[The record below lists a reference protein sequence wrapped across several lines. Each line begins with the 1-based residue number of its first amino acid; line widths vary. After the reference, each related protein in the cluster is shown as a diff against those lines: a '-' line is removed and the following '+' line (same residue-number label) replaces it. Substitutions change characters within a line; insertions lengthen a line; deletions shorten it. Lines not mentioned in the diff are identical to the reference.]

1 MQSYYDVLKVSKNA
15 TKEEIKSS
23 YKKLAKIYHPDKNN
37 EKDAKEHF
45 QKIQE
50 AYEHLSDD
58 EKKAQYDNPM
68 PQNPFNFMNQNNM
81 PGFPFNIFQQHFNQ
95 QNNKK
100 NDEIFIC
107 NITLSDVYFGTVKH
121 FNIKKKYMCESC
133 KIQCKNC
140 NGSGVINGQKIQ
152 MGPFVQFLQQQCNV
166 CSGNCVI
173 RNNITCNNCNSSGFL
188 NKEKNIEIHIPKGV
202 ENNKQYIYEGWGE
215 QAVKS
220 NEKSGDFI
228 IRLNVENHDT
238 FERENLNLIYKTQI
252 TLYES
257 IIGKELTIPYF
268 EDKIIVNVNTFGIIN
283 PEKEYIVL
291 EKGLRN
297 EMNQKGNLKIIFKII
312 YPEKTFNNDEIKDIS
327 KIFKKLNL
335 I

>member
-1 MQSYYDVLKVSKNA
+1 MQSYYDVLNVSKNA

-37 EKDAKEHF
+37 EEGTKERF

-50 AYEHLSDD
+50 AYENLSDD
-58 EKKAQYDNPM
+58 EKRMQYDNPM
-68 PQNPFNFMNQNNM
+68 PSNPFNFQNNM

-95 QNNKK
+95 QNKK

-107 NITLSDVYFGTVKH
+107 NISLSDVYFGTVKH
-121 FNIKKKYMCESC
+121 FNIKKKYICEPC

-140 NGSGVINGQKIQ
+140 NGSGVTQGQKIQ

-166 CSGNCVI
+166 CLGNCVI
-173 RNNITCNNCNSSGFL
+173 RNNIVCKNCNSNGFL
-188 NKEKNIEIHIPKGV
+188 FKEKMIEIHIPKGV

-215 QAVKS
+215 QAVKP

-228 IRLNVENHDT
+228 IRLNVENHDI
-238 FERENLNLIYKTQI
+238 FERDNLDLKHKTQI

-257 IIGKELTIPYF
+257 IIGKELIIPYF
-268 EDKIIVNVNTFGIIN
+268 EEKIVINTNIFGIIN

-312 YPEKTFNNDEIKDIS
+312 YPEKTFNNDEINDITN
-327 KIFKKLNL
+327 IFKKLNL